1 MKKLLNVMGET
12 YMGGWRGQSMMAMRM
27 EGSNMMAMTYYK
39 LYALNVKSK
48 NKRER
53 GGEKG
58 GRERQ
63 VGVQ

>member
-53 GGEKG
+53 GG
-58 GRERQ
+58 
-63 VGVQ
+63 

>member
-1 MKKLLNVMGET
+1 
-12 YMGGWRGQSMMAMRM
+12 MMTMRM

-39 LYALNVKSK
+39 MYALNVKSK